1 MYNCHTWHTS
11 GYPQCDLDTVNGGLS
26 DVEVGVRA
34 TRDHAAKDLTLKWEV
49 PGWLILIRV
58 SLVSLEQL
66 EEGTHCSLSL

>member
-1 MYNCHTWHTS
+1 MYSCCTWHTG

-26 DVEVGVRA
+26 DVEVGVGA

-49 PGWLILIRV
+49 PGGLILIRV